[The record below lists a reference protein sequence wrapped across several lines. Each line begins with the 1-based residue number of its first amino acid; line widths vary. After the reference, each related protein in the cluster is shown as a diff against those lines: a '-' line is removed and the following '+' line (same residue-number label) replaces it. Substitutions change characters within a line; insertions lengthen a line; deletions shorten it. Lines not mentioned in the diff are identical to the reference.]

1 MGLTF
6 TGCDPVPG
14 RSVGAARPVLEP
26 EAQRIVGAPPTRTTA
41 PRALPRRAPDDG
53 VIVGVPTAERAVLR
67 DPALET
73 PDDPIWRETWIPI
86 VNPGRTMSASTRLI
100 DELAAPRPGMSIADI
115 GAGGGFFTLRYAA
128 LVGETG
134 RIYAMDIDRR
144 MTRKISYEMGAR
156 GVRNVQVVHIPRGA
170 LGLEPGSVDMVMFLE
185 TGAFN
190 ASYPLTNAGYFRQA
204 ATALRPGGRLLIFNN
219 ADLHGATDGQAS
231 MPGPEELIGLASPHF
246 TLVTRRTLHEPG
258 VWRGFGLLF
267 QRRP

>member
-1 MGLTF
+1 MGLTL

-14 RSVGAARPVLEP
+14 PGAEAARPVLEP
-26 EAQRIVGAPPTRTTA
+26 EAQRIVGARPRGTTA
-41 PRALPRRAPDDG
+41 SRELPRRAPDDG
-53 VIVGVPTAERAVLR
+53 VIVGVSTVERAVRR
-67 DPALET
+67 DPALMT
-73 PDDPIWRETWIPI
+73 PDDPIWRESWIPI
-86 VNPGRTMSASTRLI
+86 VNPGRGVSASTRVI

-115 GAGGGFFTLRYAA
+115 GAGGGFFPLRYAT

-134 RIYAMDIDRR
+134 RIYAMDVDRR

-170 LGLEPGSVDMVMFLE
+170 LGLEPGSVDLVMFLE

-190 ASYPLTNAGYFRQA
+190 ARYPLVNAGYFRQA

-219 ADLHGATDGQAS
+219 AELHGVADGPAG
-231 MPGPEELIGLASPHF
+231 MPGPEALIGLASPHF
-246 TLVTRRTLHEPG
+246 TLVTHRTLHEPG